1 MFAYPLGQLGTFNQ
15 QIIELHK
22 KYHFKLACSTLWG
35 CNNSNTDIFAL
46 NRIRIDACDTFD
58 DFNEKISGNW
68 DFIKWIQILKGRE

>member
-1 MFAYPLGQLGTFNQ
+1 MALL
-15 QIIELHK
+15 K
-22 KYHFKLACSTLWG
+22 KHGFTLACSTLWG

-58 DFNEKISGNW
+58 DFKEKISGNW